1 MSACFSGLLAYLIQ
15 IVWIGSRGIRLAQDP
30 YQELGVAR
38 SASAEEIR
46 RAFRKLAKQY
56 HPDQNPNDKAAEERF
71 KRISAAFDVVGD
83 EDKRKKFDR
92 GEIDADGHDAA
103 RGFRPGGAGARGG
116 AGPGAGFGAEFEGVD
131 LNGIFSEMFSHR
143 TSSGN
148 GFSSGFSGFSS
159 SASSRGQD
167 VRAQVEIGVEDAVK
181 GARRRIAFSD
191 GRTIEVT
198 IPKGAAEGQ
207 VLRLKGQGAPGR
219 GGPGDALI
227 ELSLAPH
234 PVFRREG
241 DGLVMDVPIS
251 LPDAVLGGKVEAPTP
266 DGPVTL
272 TVPRGSNSGAV
283 LRLKGRGL
291 PNAAGGKRGDLLARL
306 MIALPDVPDPQ
317 LDAFA
322 ETWRRERPYVPRR
335 KS

>member
-1 MSACFSGLLAYLIQ
+1 M
-15 IVWIGSRGIRLAQDP
+15 AQDP

-38 SASAEEIR
+38 SASADEIR

-71 KRISAAFDVVGD
+71 KRISAAFDVIGD

-92 GEIDADGHDAA
+92 GEIDADGHDSA

-131 LNGIFSEMFSHR
+131 LNSIFGEMFSHR
-143 TSSGN
+143 TTSGN
-148 GFSSGFSGFSS
+148 GFSSSFSGFSS
-159 SASSRGQD
+159 SSSRGQD
-167 VRAQVEIGVEDAVK
+167 VRAQVEISIEDAVQ

-207 VLRLKGQGAPGR
+207 VLRLKGQGGAGR
-219 GGPGDALI
+219 GGSGDALI
-227 ELSLAPH
+227 DLSIAPH

-272 TVPRGSNSGAV
+272 TVPKGSNSGAV

-291 PNAAGGKRGDLLARL
+291 PKAAGGKRGDLLARL
-306 MIALPDVPDPQ
+306 MIVLPDVPDPQ
-317 LDAFA
+317 LEVFA
-322 ETWRRERPYVPRR
+322 EAWRRDRPYTPRR